1 MHALQEVAC
10 RDVFDLAGE
19 GKRVDEHTGRLR
31 CPEVAAAAGDSTN
44 VDVALAGKGRHGHV
58 GRRKEIA
65 RRGDT
70 QFLAAAGDIG
80 AHRLLD
86 IHFPAAGLGA
96 GDVGNNF
103 GSIFEGLQFL
113 SEELTGTVELF
124 RVAGR
129 LLVVDIVG
137 VSVALLLRLHATE
150 RRRELLA
157 EDVVGRSV
165 EDKMMEVGGKYH
177 AFRGFEH
184 LGPVERGL

>member
-1 MHALQEVAC
+1 MNRSYKKVRSLFKKCLGENEYHGCSEKTEEDTPMKKTAILLALVMVLMIACVGCGSEEAATSEATVTEQPAVTYTIDYGESNTYTKDDMDAAIEKIMAEFNTWGCEMH
-10 RDVFDLAGE
+10 
-19 GKRVDEHTGRLR
+19 
-31 CPEVAAAAGDSTN
+31 
-44 VDVALAGKGRHGHV
+44 
-58 GRRKEIA
+58 EI
-65 RRGDT
+65 RY
-70 QFLAAAGDIG
+70 
-80 AHRLLD
+80 
-86 IHFPAAGLGA
+86 
-96 GDVGNNF
+96 
-103 GSIFEGLQFL
+103 